1 MVIATFNTD
10 PQIKALKLTTEKNK
24 VILVGD
30 SATKCLYIKISN
42 VSKIFIYR
50 YYGNDK
56 KEKRIT
62 IGHYPAISL
71 HEARNKA
78 YEYTTL
84 RQRGHDLI
92 QYLSN
97 AHAQSQI
104 ITLES
109 VANGW
114 LSKELNDNRLSPKT
128 VSDHKKLIKM
138 IFDFLNPSTDIKT
151 IDRSV
156 IISTIDKRQQY
167 ETDNNLSHDR
177 SERLFRVIRS
187 ILDFALNRA
196 YIDKNPANDIR
207 YQTAFKSHVKGEYK
221 AITDPKKLTELYE
234 AFVRYKGDFVT
245 KQALLFG
252 IHTALRVGTLT
263 ALKWD
268 FIDFDK
274 NIITFP
280 AQTVKLK
287 QIFKLPLTNQT
298 MAILEHSKKAN
309 YFINSPFVFPSN
321 FRANKQLNAETP
333 TKAIIRLGFGDF
345 TKFHGLRKTFSTIA
359 NENIPIHKQS
369 PQVIELC
376 LDHRERSTVKAI
388 YDKSERLAER
398 GVLMQWWS
406 DYLDSLITDNKN

>member
-1 MVIATFNTD
+1 MATFKTD
-10 PQIKALKLTTEKNK
+10 TELRALKLTTEKNK
-24 VILVGD
+24 VILMAD

-56 KEKRIT
+56 KSKKII
-62 IGHYPAISL
+62 IGNYPAISL

-78 YEYTTL
+78 HEYTTL
-84 RQRGHDLI
+84 RQQGQDPI
-92 QYLSN
+92 KYLAN
-97 AHAQSQI
+97 ANTQSQI

-109 VANGW
+109 VANEW
-114 LSKELNDNRLSPKT
+114 ISKELSDNRLSPKT
-128 VSDHKKLIKM
+128 TSDHKKLIKM
-138 IFDFLNPSTDIKT
+138 IFEFLDPNTDIKS
-151 IDRSV
+151 IDRST
-156 IISTIDKRQQY
+156 IISTIDKRQQH
-167 ETDNNLSHDR
+167 ETIKGISHDR

-207 YQTAFKSHVKGEYK
+207 YQTAFKSHVKKEYP
-221 AITDPKKLTELYE
+221 AITDPKQVKELYN
-234 AFVRYKGDFVT
+234 AIVRYKGDFVT

-263 ALKWD
+263 ALRWD

-274 NIITFP
+274 NIIIFP

-287 QIFKLPLTNQT
+287 QAFKLPLTNQT
-298 MAILEHSKKAN
+298 RAILEHSKKAN
-309 YFINSPFVFPSN
+309 YFINSPFVFHSIL
-321 FRANKQLNAETP
+321 RANVCLNTETP
-333 TKAIIRLGFGDF
+333 TKALHRLGFGDF
-345 TKFHGLRKTFSTIA
+345 TTFHGLRKTFSTIA
-359 NENIPIHKQS
+359 NENIPAHKQS

-398 GVLMQWWS
+398 MALMQWWS
-406 DYLDSLITDNKN
+406 DYLDSLLIDDKN

>member
-114 LSKELNDNRLSPKT
+114 LSKELNDNRLSPKA

-167 ETDNNLSHDR
+167 EMDNNLSHDR

-207 YQTAFKSHVKGEYK
+207 YQTALKVTLKANTKPLQTPKSLQNFM
-221 AITDPKKLTELYE
+221 KL
-234 AFVRYKGDFVT
+234 
-245 KQALLFG
+245 LLD
-252 IHTALRVGTLT
+252 IR
-263 ALKWD
+263 
-268 FIDFDK
+268 
-274 NIITFP
+274 
-280 AQTVKLK
+280 
-287 QIFKLPLTNQT
+287 
-298 MAILEHSKKAN
+298 AILLQNKR
-309 YFINSPFVFPSN
+309 YYLVFI
-321 FRANKQLNAETP
+321 QL
-333 TKAIIRLGFGDF
+333 
-345 TKFHGLRKTFSTIA
+345 
-359 NENIPIHKQS
+359 
-369 PQVIELC
+369 
-376 LDHRERSTVKAI
+376 
-388 YDKSERLAER
+388 
-398 GVLMQWWS
+398 
-406 DYLDSLITDNKN
+406 